1 MTRFNVSR
9 FVKGTPLFNEWYM
22 KRGNVP
28 FLSKMVYQRLK
39 VWTSGPS
46 LPVRNVVEKPPP
58 GPLGHLKVGGKE
70 KVLHRKRRM
79 ILSHFN
85 IFHNLLSLQRKAA
98 RIDSNGPWKFS

>member
-9 FVKGTPLFNEWYM
+9 FEKGTPFSNERYT

-39 VWTSGPS
+39 VWTSRPS

-58 GPLGHLKVGGKE
+58 GPLGHLKVRGKE
-70 KVLHRKRRM
+70 KVLDRKRRM
-79 ILSHFN
+79 ILTHFN
-85 IFHNLLSLQRKAA
+85 IFHNLLSLQRKAT
-98 RIDSNGPWKFS
+98 RIDSNIPWEFS

>member
-9 FVKGTPLFNEWYM
+9 FVKGTPFFNERYT

-58 GPLGHLKVGGKE
+58 GPLGHLKVGGK
-70 KVLHRKRRM
+70 KRYSIASGER
-79 ILSHFN
+79 F
-85 IFHNLLSLQRKAA
+85 SLT
-98 RIDSNGPWKFS
+98 SKFFITCCLFRERQQG

>member
-9 FVKGTPLFNEWYM
+9 FVKGTPFFNERYT

-58 GPLGHLKVGGKE
+58 GPLGHLKVGGK
-70 KVLHRKRRM
+70 KRYSIGSGER
-79 ILSHFN
+79 F
-85 IFHNLLSLQRKAA
+85 SLT
-98 RIDSNGPWKFS
+98 SKFFITCCLFRERQQG